1 MFTLSPRFLL
11 SPRFFA
17 MPLIAL
23 AIIVGLAH
31 ASKTSREAGSQVAAP
46 KVRAPACQVVAGRT
60 PDASCA
66 IVRDET
72 RLVR

>member
-23 AIIVGLAH
+23 AIIIGLAH
-31 ASKTSREAGSQVAAP
+31 ASHTSRNADTKVAGP
-46 KVRAPACQVVAGRT
+46 KVRAIACQATPGRA

-72 RLVR
+72 RVVR

>member
-1 MFTLSPRFLL
+1 MFLSPRSLV

-23 AIIVGLAH
+23 AIIIGLAH
-31 ASKTSREAGSQVAAP
+31 ASHTSRTADTQVAAP
-46 KVRAPACQVVAGRT
+46 KVKATVCQAGLGRT
-60 PDASCA
+60 TDACA

-72 RLVR
+72 RIVR

>member
-1 MFTLSPRFLL
+1 MFTLSPRSLL

-31 ASKTSREAGSQVAAP
+31 ASKNSRDAGTQVAAP
-46 KVRAPACQVVAGRT
+46 KVRATACQAAPGRVA
-60 PDASCA
+60 DASCA
-66 IVRDET
+66 IVRDD
-72 RLVR
+72 RRVVR

>member
-17 MPLIAL
+17 MPLLAL
-23 AIIVGLAH
+23 AIIIGLAH
-31 ASKTSREAGSQVAAP
+31 ASNTSRTAGTQVAAP
-46 KVRAPACQVVAGRT
+46 KVRATACQVVPGRT
-60 PDASCA
+60 ADASCA

-72 RLVR
+72 RVVR

>member
-17 MPLIAL
+17 MPLIAV
-23 AIIVGLAH
+23 AIIIGLAH
-31 ASKTSREAGSQVAAP
+31 ASNTSRDGSAQVAGP
-46 KVRAPACQVVAGRT
+46 KVRATACQEVAGRA

-66 IVRDET
+66 VVRDET
-72 RLVR
+72 RIVR

>member
-23 AIIVGLAH
+23 AIIIGLAH
-31 ASKTSREAGSQVAAP
+31 ASNTSHNSGAQVAAP
-46 KVRAPACQVVAGRT
+46 KVRATACQVAPGRAAD
-60 PDASCA
+60 PSCA

-72 RLVR
+72 RVVR